1 MGSDYPQAGKYP
13 KKGLSIAVKKRFDM
27 PGYALRHL
35 LPHAEAFFERRRKER
50 LNQTL
55 FLRKSEDAYDSNK
68 KAVYDV

>member
-35 LPHAEAFFERRRKER
+35 LPHAEAFF
-50 LNQTL
+50 
-55 FLRKSEDAYDSNK
+55 
-68 KAVYDV
+68 